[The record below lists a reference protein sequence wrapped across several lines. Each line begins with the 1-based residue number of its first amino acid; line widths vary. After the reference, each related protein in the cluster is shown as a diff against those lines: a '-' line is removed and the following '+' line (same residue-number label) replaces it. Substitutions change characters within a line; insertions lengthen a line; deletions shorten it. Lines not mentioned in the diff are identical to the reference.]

1 MAEADLGTRDARGE
15 WQPAELIQTPPV
27 FVWPPR
33 PLAFLKWL
41 FGFPGYL
48 MPWNLFFVA
57 VAIVSWLFLTPELER
72 MTRFEP
78 GWMIAIYLRNAA
90 IMTLFFGAWHLRLY
104 IRKAQGKRY
113 KYNNRWLSNNSKA
126 FLFRNQTR
134 DNVFWSLVSGCGV
147 WSLYE
152 AVTLWMYANGHL
164 PYVDFRTNP
173 VYFVLLLAAVGLLRE
188 VHFYWVHR
196 LIHWKPLYKAA
207 HYLHH
212 KNVNIGPW
220 SGLAMHPHRA
230 PALLHRGVL
239 ALDHPVPP
247 GARHDAPGARG
258 AVTGRGSLRLR
269 RGGAQGRQDRAAQPQ
284 PVPLPAPPLL
294 RVQLRRR
301 RQRPHRP
308 LVRQLSQRFAGSA
321 HQDARPRPLPHA
333 HSDPGAHRL
342 NAGPLRVATAG
353 GSG

>member
-104 IRKAQGKRY
+104 VRKAQGKRY
-113 KYNNRWLSNNSKA
+113 KYNNRWLSTNSKA

-134 DNVFWSLVSGCGV
+134 DNVFWSVVSGCGV

-164 PYVDFRTNP
+164 PYVDFRANP
-173 VYFVLLLAAVGLLRE
+173 VYFVLLLLAAVGLMRE

-220 SGLAMHPHRA
+220 SGLAMHPIEH
-230 PALLHRGVL
+230 LLYFTGVFL
-239 ALDHPVPP
+239 HWIIPSHPVHAMMHLVHAGLSPAAGHSGFDEVELKAGKTVLP
-247 GARHDAPGARG
+247 NHNLFHYLHHRYFECNYGGDGSVPIDRWFGSFHNGSREAHTRMRARTHSRMRSRTQAR
-258 AVTGRGSLRLR
+258 
-269 RGGAQGRQDRAAQPQ
+269 
-284 PVPLPAPPLL
+284 
-294 RVQLRRR
+294 
-301 RQRPHRP
+301 
-308 LVRQLSQRFAGSA
+308 
-321 HQDARPRPLPHA
+321 
-333 HSDPGAHRL
+333 
-342 NAGPLRVATAG
+342 TA
-353 GSG
+353 

>member
-104 IRKAQGKRY
+104 VRKAQGKRY
-113 KYNNRWLSNNSKA
+113 KYNNRWLSSNSKA

-134 DNVFWSLVSGCGV
+134 DNVFWSVVSGCGV

-164 PYVDFRTNP
+164 PYVDFRANP

-220 SGLAMHPHRA
+220 SGLAMHPIEHLLYFTGVFLHWIIPSHPLHAMMHLVHAGLSPAAGHSGFDEVELKAGKTVLPNHNLFHYLHHRYFECNY
-230 PALLHRGVL
+230 GG
-239 ALDHPVPP
+239 DGSVPIDRWF
-247 GARHDAPGARG
+247 GSFHD
-258 AVTGRGSLRLR
+258 GS
-269 RGGAQGRQDRAAQPQ
+269 QK
-284 PVPLPAPPLL
+284 
-294 RVQLRRR
+294 
-301 RQRPHRP
+301 
-308 LVRQLSQRFAGSA
+308 A
-321 HQDARPRPLPHA
+321 HTRMRA
-333 HSDPGAHRL
+333 HSRMRTRTQAR
-342 NAGPLRVATAG
+342 TA
-353 GSG
+353 

>member
-113 KYNNRWLSNNSKA
+113 KYNNRWLSANSKA

-220 SGLAMHPHRA
+220 SGLAMHPIEHLLYFTGVFLHWIIPSHPLHAMMHLVHAGLSPAAGHSGFDEVELKAGKTVLPNHNLFHYLHHRYFECNY
-230 PALLHRGVL
+230 GG
-239 ALDHPVPP
+239 DGSVPIDRWF
-247 GARHDAPGARG
+247 GSFHNGSREAHTRMRARTHSRMRTRTQAR
-258 AVTGRGSLRLR
+258 
-269 RGGAQGRQDRAAQPQ
+269 
-284 PVPLPAPPLL
+284 
-294 RVQLRRR
+294 
-301 RQRPHRP
+301 
-308 LVRQLSQRFAGSA
+308 
-321 HQDARPRPLPHA
+321 
-333 HSDPGAHRL
+333 
-342 NAGPLRVATAG
+342 TA
-353 GSG
+353 

>member
-15 WQPAELIQTPPV
+15 WQPGELIQTPPV

-90 IMTLFFGAWHLRLY
+90 LMTLFFGAWHLRLY
-104 IRKAQGKRY
+104 VRKAQGKRY
-113 KYNNRWLSNNSKA
+113 KYNNRWLSTNSKA

-134 DNVFWSLVSGCGV
+134 DNVFWSVVSGCGV

-173 VYFVLLLAAVGLLRE
+173 VYFVLLLAAVGLMRE

-220 SGLAMHPHRA
+220 SGLAMHPIEHLLYFTGVFLHWIIPSHPLHAMMHLVHAGLSPAAGHSGFDEVELKAGKTVLPNHNLFHYLHHRYFECNY
-230 PALLHRGVL
+230 GG
-239 ALDHPVPP
+239 DGSVPIDRWF
-247 GARHDAPGARG
+247 GSFHNGSREAHTRMRARTHSRMRSRTQAR
-258 AVTGRGSLRLR
+258 
-269 RGGAQGRQDRAAQPQ
+269 
-284 PVPLPAPPLL
+284 
-294 RVQLRRR
+294 
-301 RQRPHRP
+301 
-308 LVRQLSQRFAGSA
+308 
-321 HQDARPRPLPHA
+321 
-333 HSDPGAHRL
+333 
-342 NAGPLRVATAG
+342 TA
-353 GSG
+353 

>member
-104 IRKAQGKRY
+104 VRKAQGKRY
-113 KYNNRWLSNNSKA
+113 KYNNRWLSSNSKA

-134 DNVFWSLVSGCGV
+134 DNVFWSVVSGCGV

-173 VYFVLLLAAVGLLRE
+173 VYFVPLLAAVGLLRE

-220 SGLAMHPHRA
+220 SGLAMHPIEH
-230 PALLHRGVL
+230 LLYFTGVFL
-239 ALDHPVPP
+239 HWIIPSHPVHAMMHLVHAGLSPAAGHSGFDEVELKAGKTVLP
-247 GARHDAPGARG
+247 NHNLFHYLHHRYFECNYGGDGSVPIDRWFGSFHNGSREAHTRMRARTHSRMRSRTQAR
-258 AVTGRGSLRLR
+258 
-269 RGGAQGRQDRAAQPQ
+269 
-284 PVPLPAPPLL
+284 
-294 RVQLRRR
+294 
-301 RQRPHRP
+301 
-308 LVRQLSQRFAGSA
+308 
-321 HQDARPRPLPHA
+321 
-333 HSDPGAHRL
+333 
-342 NAGPLRVATAG
+342 TA
-353 GSG
+353 

>member
-1 MAEADLGTRDARGE
+1 MAEADLGTRNARGE

-48 MPWNLFFVA
+48 APWNLFFVA
-57 VAIVSWLFLTPELER
+57 VALVSWLLLTPGLER

-78 GWMIAIYLRNAA
+78 GWMILIYLRNAA
-90 IMTLFFGAWHLRLY
+90 IMTVFFGAWHLRLY

-113 KYNNRWLSNNSKA
+113 KYNSRWLGTNSKA

-196 LIHWKPLYKAA
+196 LTHWKPLYKAA

-220 SGLAMHPHRA
+220 SGLAMHPIEHLLYFTGVFLHWIIPSHPLHA
-230 PALLHRGVL
+230 MMHLVHAGLSPAAGHSGFDEVELKAGKALLPNHNLFHYLHHRYFECNYGG
-239 ALDHPVPP
+239 DGSVPIDRWF
-247 GARHDAPGARG
+247 GSFHDGSREAHTRMRAR
-258 AVTGRGSLRLR
+258 
-269 RGGAQGRQDRAAQPQ
+269 
-284 PVPLPAPPLL
+284 
-294 RVQLRRR
+294 
-301 RQRPHRP
+301 
-308 LVRQLSQRFAGSA
+308 
-321 HQDARPRPLPHA
+321 A
-333 HSDPGAHRL
+333 HSRMRTRTPAR
-342 NAGPLRVATAG
+342 TA
-353 GSG
+353 

>member
-15 WQPAELIQTPPV
+15 WQPAEPIETPPV

-48 MPWNLFFVA
+48 MPYNVFFMA

-78 GWMIAIYLRNAA
+78 GWMILIYLRNAA

-104 IRKAQGKRY
+104 VRKAQGKRY
-113 KYNNRWLSNNSKA
+113 KYNNRWPSTNSKA

-134 DNVFWSLVSGCGV
+134 DNMFWSLVSGCGV

-152 AVTLWMYANGHL
+152 ALTLWMYANGHL

-173 VYFVLLLAAVGLLRE
+173 VYFVLLLAAVQMMRE

-212 KNVNIGPW
+212 KNVNVGPW
-220 SGLAMHPHRA
+220 SGLAMHPIEHV
-230 PALLHRGVL
+230 LYFTGVFLHWIIPS
-239 ALDHPVPP
+239 HPVHAIMHLVHLGLSP
-247 GARHDAPGARG
+247 APGHSGFDEVELRGEKTRLPNHNLFHYLHHRYFECNYGGDGSVPIDRWFGTFHNGSREAHTRMRAR
-258 AVTGRGSLRLR
+258 THSRM
-269 RGGAQGRQDRAAQPQ
+269 RARTQ
-284 PVPLPAPPLL
+284 
-294 RVQLRRR
+294 
-301 RQRPHRP
+301 
-308 LVRQLSQRFAGSA
+308 
-321 HQDARPRPLPHA
+321 AR
-333 HSDPGAHRL
+333 
-342 NAGPLRVATAG
+342 TA
-353 GSG
+353 

>member
-1 MAEADLGTRDARGE
+1 MAGADPGTRDARGE

-48 MPWNLFFVA
+48 MPWNLFFMA

-90 IMTLFFGAWHLRLY
+90 IMTLFFGAWHVRLY

-113 KYNNRWLSNNSKA
+113 KYNNRWLGTNSKA

-134 DNVFWSLVSGCGV
+134 DNVFWSVVSGCGV

-164 PYVDFRTNP
+164 PYVDFRANP
-173 VYFVLLLAAVGLLRE
+173 VYCVLLLAAVGLMRE

-220 SGLAMHPHRA
+220 SGLSMHPLEH
-230 PALLHRGVL
+230 LLYFTGVFL
-239 ALDHPVPP
+239 HWIIPSHPVHAMMHLVHAGLSPAAGHSGFDEVELRGDKTRLP
-247 GARHDAPGARG
+247 NHNLFHYLHHRYFECNYGGDGSVPIDRWFGSFHDGSQQAHTRMRAR
-258 AVTGRGSLRLR
+258 
-269 RGGAQGRQDRAAQPQ
+269 
-284 PVPLPAPPLL
+284 
-294 RVQLRRR
+294 
-301 RQRPHRP
+301 
-308 LVRQLSQRFAGSA
+308 
-321 HQDARPRPLPHA
+321 A
-333 HSDPGAHRL
+333 HSRMRTRTRAR
-342 NAGPLRVATAG
+342 TA
-353 GSG
+353 

>member
-104 IRKAQGKRY
+104 VRKAQGKRY
-113 KYNNRWLSNNSKA
+113 KYNNRWLSSNSKA

-134 DNVFWSLVSGCGV
+134 DNVFWSVVSGCGV

-173 VYFVLLLAAVGLLRE
+173 VYFVLLLAAVGLMRE

-220 SGLAMHPHRA
+220 SGLAMHPIEH
-230 PALLHRGVL
+230 LLYFTGVFL
-239 ALDHPVPP
+239 HWIIPSHPVHAMMHLVHAGLSPAAGHSGFDEVELKAGKTVLP
-247 GARHDAPGARG
+247 NHNLFHYLHHRYFECNYGGDGSVPIDRWFGSFHNGSQKAHTRMRAR
-258 AVTGRGSLRLR
+258 
-269 RGGAQGRQDRAAQPQ
+269 
-284 PVPLPAPPLL
+284 
-294 RVQLRRR
+294 
-301 RQRPHRP
+301 
-308 LVRQLSQRFAGSA
+308 
-321 HQDARPRPLPHA
+321 A
-333 HSDPGAHRL
+333 HSRMRTRTQAR
-342 NAGPLRVATAG
+342 TA
-353 GSG
+353 

>member
-113 KYNNRWLSNNSKA
+113 KYNSRWLSANSKA

-212 KNVNIGPW
+212 KNVNVGPW
-220 SGLAMHPHRA
+220 SGLAMHPLEH
-230 PALLHRGVL
+230 LLYFTGVFL
-239 ALDHPVPP
+239 HWIIPSHPVHAMMHLVHAGLSPAAGHSGFDEVELKAGKTVLP
-247 GARHDAPGARG
+247 NHNLFHYLHHRYFECNYGGDGSVPIDRWFGSFHDGSQEAYTRMRAR
-258 AVTGRGSLRLR
+258 
-269 RGGAQGRQDRAAQPQ
+269 
-284 PVPLPAPPLL
+284 
-294 RVQLRRR
+294 
-301 RQRPHRP
+301 
-308 LVRQLSQRFAGSA
+308 
-321 HQDARPRPLPHA
+321 A
-333 HSDPGAHRL
+333 HSRMRTRTPAR
-342 NAGPLRVATAG
+342 TA
-353 GSG
+353 

>member
-104 IRKAQGKRY
+104 VRKAQGKRY
-113 KYNNRWLSNNSKA
+113 KYNNRWLSTNSKA

-134 DNVFWSLVSGCGV
+134 DNVFWSVVSGCGV

-173 VYFVLLLAAVGLLRE
+173 VYFVLLLAAVGLMRE

-220 SGLAMHPHRA
+220 SGLAMHPIEH
-230 PALLHRGVL
+230 LLYFTGVFL
-239 ALDHPVPP
+239 HWIIPSHPVHAMMHLVHAGLSPAAGHSGFDEVELKAGKTVLP
-247 GARHDAPGARG
+247 NHNLFHYLHHRYFECNYGGDGSVPIDRWFGSFHNGSREAHTRMRARTHSRMRSRTQAR
-258 AVTGRGSLRLR
+258 
-269 RGGAQGRQDRAAQPQ
+269 
-284 PVPLPAPPLL
+284 
-294 RVQLRRR
+294 
-301 RQRPHRP
+301 
-308 LVRQLSQRFAGSA
+308 
-321 HQDARPRPLPHA
+321 
-333 HSDPGAHRL
+333 
-342 NAGPLRVATAG
+342 TA
-353 GSG
+353 

>member
-104 IRKAQGKRY
+104 VRKAQGKRY
-113 KYNNRWLSNNSKA
+113 KYNNRWLSSNSKA

-134 DNVFWSLVSGCGV
+134 DNVFWSVVSGCGV

-220 SGLAMHPHRA
+220 SGLAMHPIEH
-230 PALLHRGVL
+230 LLYFTGVFL
-239 ALDHPVPP
+239 HWIIPSHPVHAMMHLVHAGLSPAAGHSGFDEVELKAGKTVLP
-247 GARHDAPGARG
+247 NHNLFHYLHHRYFECNYGGDGSVPIDRWFGSFHNGSQKAHTRMRAR
-258 AVTGRGSLRLR
+258 
-269 RGGAQGRQDRAAQPQ
+269 
-284 PVPLPAPPLL
+284 
-294 RVQLRRR
+294 
-301 RQRPHRP
+301 
-308 LVRQLSQRFAGSA
+308 
-321 HQDARPRPLPHA
+321 A
-333 HSDPGAHRL
+333 HSRMRTRTQAR
-342 NAGPLRVATAG
+342 TA
-353 GSG
+353 

>member
-104 IRKAQGKRY
+104 VRKAQGKRY
-113 KYNNRWLSNNSKA
+113 KYNNRWLSSNSKA

-134 DNVFWSLVSGCGV
+134 DNVFWSVVSGCGV

-220 SGLAMHPHRA
+220 SGLAMHPIEH
-230 PALLHRGVL
+230 LLYFTGVFL
-239 ALDHPVPP
+239 HWIIPSHPVHAMMHLVHAGLSPAAGHSGFDEVELKAGKTVLP
-247 GARHDAPGARG
+247 NHNLFHYLHHRYFECNYGGDGSVPIDRWFGSFHNGSREAHTRMRARTHSRMRSRTQAR
-258 AVTGRGSLRLR
+258 
-269 RGGAQGRQDRAAQPQ
+269 
-284 PVPLPAPPLL
+284 
-294 RVQLRRR
+294 
-301 RQRPHRP
+301 
-308 LVRQLSQRFAGSA
+308 
-321 HQDARPRPLPHA
+321 
-333 HSDPGAHRL
+333 
-342 NAGPLRVATAG
+342 TA
-353 GSG
+353 